1 MTNYIFITY
10 QAILLFASDRFLQSS
25 ENEASSHLCN
35 VLRLQSKDW
44 PHSRIHMY
52 KTERGIIF
60 YTNDSTSKEG
70 VLFDLSTFKGFMEDD
85 RTVINI
91 FQKTMKYAIRYYSNL
106 PLANCERQIPDS
118 TITVIYPNPFVAT
131 RGVPKVLLDRNSSK
145 LNKKGVNF
153 LTVFDYNTDGK
164 SSPSFTNLY
173 KAYEDI
179 RNLNFKLIANDAPK
193 VDTTIRGFS
202 STVLDNKDIKLD
214 ANIGYD
220 NWLEH
225 YLTDVQRKFVCS
237 DILGPERLEGA
248 AGTGKTISL
257 ILRSIYILKKHIE
270 DNSEF
275 HMIFFTHSLSTKER
289 IINIFK
295 SNWEDF
301 EFCEE
306 EKGTLRPRQS
316 IKVTTLQE
324 WSAEHLGTNSI
335 SENEYLDKDAAESKG
350 LQILY
355 IEEAYNK
362 TKEDLWESSF
372 DLLCSERF
380 KNFLSY
386 TPEESLLELFRLEI
400 AILFKGRA
408 GCDFDRYKKITRP
421 LYSLPLEVDADFR
434 FVNMVF
440 KKYQDSLAK
449 IGQYDTDDITLSA
462 LGHVCTPIWN
472 RRRMRE
478 GYDACIIDETHLFNI
493 NELSVFHYVTKLEDQ
508 ESGGSPKILF
518 AIDKSQATGDWGMD
532 DVSISNALQF
542 ETDSNNSQFKTVF
555 RCSPDIVNLA
565 FNILSS
571 GANIFTNFENPLLYS
586 SFDFIKEEDAKSI
599 EPEYTLLEN
608 DNEAIIEAVDWA
620 ERYCTEKRI
629 SKNNVLIIGTNDALV
644 EQIGNYLLSHKKPFE
659 KLVSRSD
666 EASMK
671 KAREGN
677 KFVVSQIDY
686 VGGLEFDAVVIIG
699 VDTGRV
705 PPSRAKDSDAYHV
718 VSYAWHSRMYVA
730 VTRAKYA
737 VKLLGDMSRGAS
749 ELLYSSILSN
759 SVEYEGPSILGQ
771 E

>member
-25 ENEASSHLCN
+25 ENEVSSCLCKI
-35 VLRLQSKDW
+35 LRLQSEEW
-44 PHSRIHMY
+44 PHFCIHMY
-52 KTERGIIF
+52 KNERGIVF
-60 YTNDSTSKEG
+60 YTDDSTSKEG
-70 VLFDLSTFKGFMEDD
+70 VLFDLATFKGFEEDD

-106 PLANCERQIPDS
+106 PLASCERQIPNTAI
-118 TITVIYPNPFVAT
+118 TIIYPNPFVAT
-131 RGVPKVLLDRNSSK
+131 KGVPKVVIDRNSSK
-145 LNKKGVNF
+145 LKKKGINY

-164 SSPSFTNLY
+164 SSPSFTNLT
-173 KAYEDI
+173 KAYEDVRI
-179 RNLNFKLIANDAPK
+179 LNFKQIACDAPK
-193 VDTTIRGFS
+193 EDTTIRGFS
-202 STVLDNKDIKLD
+202 STELNDKAIKLD

-220 NWLEH
+220 NWLEY
-225 YLTDVQRKFVCS
+225 YLTDVQRRFVCS
-237 DILGPERLEGA
+237 EIIGPERLEGA

-257 ILRSIYILKKHIE
+257 ILRSIYMLKKHI
-270 DNSEF
+270 DNNSEF

-289 IINIFK
+289 IINIFT
-295 SNWEDF
+295 SNWEDY
-301 EFCEE
+301 ELCEE
-306 EKGTLRPRQS
+306 EKEGIRPLQS

-335 SENEYLDKDAAESKG
+335 SENEFLDKDAAESKE

-355 IEEAYNK
+355 IEEAYDVIK
-362 TKEDLWESSF
+362 KDFWDSSF
-372 DLLCSERF
+372 DLLCSNRF
-380 KNFLSY
+380 KNFLAF
-386 TPEESLLELFRLEI
+386 TPKESLLELFRQEI
-400 AILFKGRA
+400 AVLIKGRA
-408 GCDFDRYKKITRP
+408 GCDFDRYKGIKRP
-421 LYSLPLEVDADFR
+421 MYSLPLEVDADFK

-440 KKYQDSLAK
+440 NKYQYSLEK
-449 IGQYDTDDITLSA
+449 VGQYDSDDITLSA

-478 GYDACIIDETHLFNI
+478 GYDVCIIDETHLFNI
-493 NELSVFHYVTKLEDQ
+493 NELSVFHYVTKLENQ
-508 ESGGSPKILF
+508 EGGGFPKILF

-542 ETDSNNSQFKTVF
+542 GVDLNKNQFNTVF

-571 GANIFTNFENPLLYS
+571 GANIFTNFENPLSYS
-586 SFDFIKEEDAKSI
+586 SFDFVKEEEAKT
-599 EPEYTLLEN
+599 EVPEYTFVRN
-608 DNEAIIEAVDWA
+608 DEDAINEGVEWA
-620 ERYCTEKRI
+620 ERYCSEKKT
-629 SKNNVLIIGTNDALV
+629 SKNNVLIIGTNDLLV
-644 EQIGNYLLSHKKPFE
+644 NQIDKYMTTHNKPFE

-671 KAREGN
+671 KANEGN

-699 VDTGRV
+699 VDNGRV
-705 PPSRAKDSDAYHV
+705 PPSRTKNSDAYHV
-718 VSYAWHSRMYVA
+718 VSYAWHNRMYVA

-737 VKLLGDMSRGAS
+737 VKIMGDVSRGAS
-749 ELLYSSILSN
+749 DLLYSSILSKTVKYN
-759 SVEYEGPSILGQ
+759 GPNILGQ